1 MSTGQA
7 PTETS
12 TVANSDAG
20 MAQDH
25 ATVLLT
31 VVPHIRNEL
40 ATMGLT
46 NDQISRLQ
54 KLGML
59 KTQMDLSLAA

>member
-1 MSTGQA
+1 
-7 PTETS
+7 
-12 TVANSDAG
+12 

-40 ATMGLT
+40 ATMGFT

>member
-1 MSTGQA
+1 
-7 PTETS
+7 
-12 TVANSDAG
+12 
-20 MAQDH
+20 
-25 ATVLLT
+25 